1 MNISPIIIYNT
12 TIYCSHISYTTHTI
26 VITTSSNFTII
37 INITSI
43 ITIINAITNTTSTTT
58 NATSITISIF
68 NTSPK
73 IPNTFTI
80 TTSKMIF
87 L

>member
-1 MNISPIIIYNT
+1 MHYPTIIVNN
-12 TIYCSHISYTTHTI
+12 
-26 VITTSSNFTII
+26 SSTFSSI
-37 INITSI
+37 INIRSN
-43 ITIINAITNTTSTTT
+43 ITIIVVVTNTTSTTT